1 MRSSVLKCSK
11 VHCVTCNIL
20 SCFIYLIVKSSIL
33 FFSSVSQFSSF
44 FFNFC
49 AVSFSS
55 FELPPLI
62 LTHKVFRIAFLS
74 LYSSIL
80 SLSMP
85 LISASSSLHLSL
97 LPLSTLL
104 FYLNSLHPPPSLPYL
119 TPTYLSI
126 TSPLFILN
134 SLHPSPLLSSPYLI
148 SVFRYDI
155 ATLLLGHPPLFNFP
169 SLQELITREKKKKY
183 NTHSIN
189 IYQDGKKEKQEGEK
203 NSDNRNINTDS
214 IGGLISSGQGDD
226 AKKHPT
232 RDSSFSLPLSSDSA
246 EESDRF
252 QDCKHFLALSRGGA
266 FTLCR

>member
-1 MRSSVLKCSK
+1 LR
-11 VHCVTCNIL
+11 
-20 SCFIYLIVKSSIL
+20 CFIFFPSSSL
-33 FFSSVSQFSSF
+33 F
-44 FFNFC
+44 
-49 AVSFSS
+49 SFSLTRS
-55 FELPPLI
+55 FVSP
-62 LTHKVFRIAFLS
+62 FLS

-80 SLSMP
+80 SLH
-85 LISASSSLHLSL
+85 ASHFHLFVLTPLSL

-104 FYLNSLHPPPSLPYL
+104 FCLNSLHPPPPLPYL
-119 TPTYLSI
+119 TPSYLSI

-134 SLHPSPLLSSPYLI
+134 SLHPSPLLSPPHLVSL
-148 SVFRYDI
+148 FRYDI

-183 NTHSIN
+183 STHSIN

-203 NSDNRNINTDS
+203 NSDNKNINTDS
-214 IGGLISSGQGDD
+214 TGGLISSGQGDD
-226 AKKHPT
+226 TKKHPT

>member
-1 MRSSVLKCSK
+1 
-11 VHCVTCNIL
+11 
-20 SCFIYLIVKSSIL
+20 
-33 FFSSVSQFSSF
+33 
-44 FFNFC
+44 
-49 AVSFSS
+49 
-55 FELPPLI
+55 
-62 LTHKVFRIAFLS
+62 
-74 LYSSIL
+74 
-80 SLSMP
+80 MP
-85 LISASSSLHLSL
+85 LISTSSSLHLSL
-97 LPLSTLL
+97 SSLYPHSYFTST
-104 FYLNSLHPPPSLPYL
+104 PS
-119 TPTYLSI
+119 I
-126 TSPLFILN
+126 
-134 SLHPSPLLSSPYLI
+134 PLLSSPHLI
-148 SVFRYDI
+148 SLFRYDI

-189 IYQDGKKEKQEGEK
+189 IYQDGKKEKQEGEI